1 MKFSNDYAKLE
12 KLDLQQ
18 QQQQEKIWWNFLA

>member
-1 MKFSNDYAKLE
+1 MTPLLLLLLVELLYCA

-18 QQQQEKIWWNFLA
+18 QQQGVSA